1 MRARDRARDAR
12 GERRPNAALQADAAV
27 QRHRAKFGPY
37 AHELNCGRGRGARR
51 RCEGVLRYGASY
63 RSIPNAPLPALEP
76 LLRNKQVAKVI
87 STYLGGGARF
97 DGHVVLELSNGTS
110 IKDYLSGYWHHDRCG
125 RRLKLFIF
133 LHDVKRDGRPTIVAA
148 GARRLTAEISPR
160 YTAEI
165 APRYRRPTPPSAGS
179 HETTYFST
187 LGPARHAR
195 FTDKYVRAH
204 YAAVPMAGPRGGG
217 FLFDTNTLHVGMVR
231 APMPWP
237 CYSHRADGSAFQQ
250 YCARFHAA

>member
-12 GERRPNAALQADAAV
+12 DERRPNAALQADAAV

-51 RCEGVLRYGASY
+51 RCEGVLRYGASF

-133 LHDVKRDGRPTIVAA
+133 LHDVKRDGRPTVVAA
-148 GARRLTAEISPR
+148 GARHSTTRISPR
-160 YTAEI
+160 YRRDLAEI
-165 APRYRRPTPPSAGS
+165 PPTDHRAQARTRRRTSRTPAPRATRATPTITCQAIKSCRWS
-179 HETTYFST
+179 VH
-187 LGPARHAR
+187 
-195 FTDKYVRAH
+195 V
-204 YAAVPMAGPRGGG
+204 AAVS
-217 FLFDTNTLHVGMVR
+217 
-231 APMPWP
+231 
-237 CYSHRADGSAFQQ
+237 YSTRTR
-250 YCARFHAA
+250 CIR